1 MILIVCGLG
10 LTALAGVLVWGAA
23 TRWWHYLVIAVAWV
37 PLFPLV
43 AQHLTGDV
51 SRYLPDSAFSAGIAG
66 KDEIVLASVYSTI
79 VLAIILAAAGFW
91 AIRRSWQVLARR

>member
-1 MILIVCGLG
+1 MILCGLG
-10 LTALAGVLVWGAA
+10 LAALAGVLVWCAA
-23 TRWWHYLVIAVAWV
+23 THWWHYLIIALAWL

-79 VLAIILAAAGFW
+79 VLAIMFAAAAFW
-91 AIRRSWQVLARR
+91 AIRVGWQVLARR